1 MRIRTGRACL
11 AFTVLTVFGGAAEA
25 SADLYVCTAPD
36 GSVAIVNQRQAG
48 MTCRRE
54 RSTPR
59 PEAPSPEV
67 VRAASAYPMPQ
78 FTPPAGQVA
87 PPAPAGGD
95 RYTRYDAYIEE
106 AARLFQLPVPFI
118 RAVVKVESDFHHTAT
133 SRVGAMGLMQLMPG
147 TARSMGV
154 MNPFDPRQNILG
166 GARYLRVLANMFRGD
181 LVLTVAA
188 YNAGEGA
195 VQRYGGVPP
204 YDETR
209 RYVQRVLHHY
219 YAFRSGTGSVRDRR

>member
-1 MRIRTGRACL
+1 MHLGRGRALFALIAL
-11 AFTVLTVFGGAAEA
+11 ASLA
-25 SADLYVCTAPD
+25 SASPVAADLYYCEGPD
-36 GSVAIVNQRQAG
+36 GSVAIVNQRQPG

-59 PEAPSPEV
+59 PATPSPEA
-67 VRAASAYPMPQ
+67 VRAAGAYPMPQ
-78 FTPPAGQVA
+78 FT
-87 PPAPAGGD
+87 APAQSAAPQGGD

-118 RAVVKVESDFHHTAT
+118 RAVVKVESDFHHTAV

>member
-1 MRIRTGRACL
+1 MRSSAGRACL
-11 AFTVLTVFGGAAEA
+11 ALSVLSLWGSASTA
-25 SADLYVCTAPD
+25 SADLYFCTAPD
-36 GSVAIVNQRQAG
+36 GSVAIVNQRPPG

-59 PEAPSPEV
+59 PESPSPEV

-78 FTPPAGQVA
+78 FTPPATGTAA
-87 PPAPAGGD
+87 PTGD

-204 YDETR
+204 YEETQ